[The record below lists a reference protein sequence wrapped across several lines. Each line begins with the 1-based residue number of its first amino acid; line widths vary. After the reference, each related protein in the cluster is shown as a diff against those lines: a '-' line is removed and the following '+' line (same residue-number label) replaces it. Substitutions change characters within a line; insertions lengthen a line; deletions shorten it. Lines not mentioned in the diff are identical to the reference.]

1 MSPARGI
8 MALRALKAHTFPE
21 TYGVYL
27 MTKKP
32 KTSPVQHQLPASV
45 AVRMFAR
52 LIDGLTGPNPM
63 EMLRNAYA
71 SHIKWCVP

>member
-32 KTSPVQHQLPASV
+32 KTSPLQHQLPASV
-45 AVRMFAR
+45 AVRLAVA
-52 LIDGLTGPNPM
+52 G
-63 EMLRNAYA
+63 
-71 SHIKWCVP
+71 